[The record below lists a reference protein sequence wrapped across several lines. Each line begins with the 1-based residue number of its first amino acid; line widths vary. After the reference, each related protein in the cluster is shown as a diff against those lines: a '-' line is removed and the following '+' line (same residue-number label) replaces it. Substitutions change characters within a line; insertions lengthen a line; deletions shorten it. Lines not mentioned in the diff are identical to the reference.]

1 MFFAMIND
9 LNITG
14 TLQNT
19 VNEISDWSKETK
31 FQLNSS
37 ESKELR
43 INFTKQSNDELV
55 NDELCELRNYDELR
69 NDELVKIDGQ
79 CFEVVKSVKVLG
91 LTITDDLKWNSHV
104 QNIVFKAS
112 KRFYLLKHLK
122 QTGIDEAQPPS
133 QASLMA
139 LMFLY
144 TAWISCVGLRK
155 QFC

>member
-1 MFFAMIND
+1 MIND

-19 VNEISDWSKETK
+19 VDEISDWSKETK
-31 FQLNSS
+31 FQLNVS
-37 ESKELR
+37 ECKELR
-43 INFTKQSNDELV
+43 IHFTKQP
-55 NDELCELRNYDELR
+55 R

-91 LTITDDLKWNSHV
+91 LTITDDLKSNSHV

-122 QTGIDEAQPPS
+122 QTGIGEAQPPLQS
-133 QASLMA
+133 SLMA
-139 LMFLY
+139 FIFLY
-144 TAWISCVGLRK
+144 TAWVSCVGLRK